1 MIKFVDTLEEAD
13 ICDNLL
19 NQLIIDEK
27 KYDNSL
33 KNFTVNDYFRNVI
46 KNHDNILL
54 VDYEDNNVV
63 AYLFI
68 KKINDESLKY
78 NGYLFDGLFVLENY
92 RNKSIASNLINEGI
106 SICRNRNAKYI
117 DINVM
122 YKNELAKKL
131 YKKLDFEEF
140 KLTFRKEI

>member
-1 MIKFVDTLEEAD
+1 MIKIVDTLEEAD

-106 SICRNRNAKYI
+106 FICRNRNAKYI

>member
-1 MIKFVDTLEEAD
+1 MIKIVDTLEEAD